1 MDKKDVKLSE
11 IFDNL
16 MKFHAK
22 LENATE
28 TNFLQ
33 NNKVYCTGSH
43 CIDFWAIIGGIGFNV
58 CSNKY

>member
-22 LENATE
+22 LENAME
-28 TNFLQ
+28 SNFLQ
-33 NNKVYCTGSH
+33 NNKVYCTGSY
-43 CIDFWAIIGGIGFNV
+43 CINF
-58 CSNKY
+58 